1 MSVRQASPTFD
12 GYTGDV
18 LPEKLVTAAKM
29 EEVQAM
35 ESVWDVWGVVPV
47 DEAWKVAGRR
57 PIGGKW
63 VCSNKGDREN
73 PDVRA
78 RWCAKEVAT
87 YKSDA
92 FFAAAPPPSRPCA
105 SSCPRRPRKDGG
117 GAGS

>member
-1 MSVRQASPTFD
+1 MSTSQTSPTLD
-12 GYTGDV
+12 EYTGGV
-18 LPEKLVTAAKM
+18 LPEELVAAAKM

-47 DEAWKVAGRR
+47 KGAWKVTGRR

-78 RWCAKEVAT
+78 RWCAKEVAA

-92 FFAAAPPPSRPCA
+92 LFAATPPSRPCA
-105 SSCPRRPRKDGG
+105 SYCPRRLREDRG